1 MTEAVELFQRT
12 LWLGL
17 LVAAPML
24 LFGLVTGLLVSIL
37 QAVTQVQELTL
48 TFIPKILAVALALIL
63 FLPWMVHKLVDYT
76 VALFNSL
83 GGPL

>member
-1 MTEAVELFQRT
+1 MSMTEAVELFQRT

-37 QAVTQVQELTL
+37 QAV
-48 TFIPKILAVALALIL
+48 
-63 FLPWMVHKLVDYT
+63 
-76 VALFNSL
+76 
-83 GGPL
+83 